1 MILAGD
7 IGGTKTNLA
16 LYEPSGDPHSPV
28 EEARFPSGQYGS
40 LEAIVAEFLA
50 QTKASIEV
58 ATFGVAG
65 PVLNGRSELTNLDW
79 QIDEEGLC
87 ERFDLKAAKLLND
100 LVATA
105 NAVPILEGSDLH
117 TLHVGRAIPQTT
129 IAVIAP
135 GTGLGEAFLTWGGDR
150 YVAFPSEGG
159 HAKYAPNNR
168 FQLGLLNHLY
178 DHFDGHVST
187 ERVCSGSGIPNIYHY
202 LKHIDYASEPAWL
215 TEQIEAADDPTPV
228 IIETAMREDV
238 PSLLCQKT
246 LHIFVEILG
255 AECANLA
262 LTFLSTGGVYL
273 GGGIPPRIQSELE
286 NERFLNA
293 FLKKGRF
300 SKMMQEIPIYMIQN
314 PEAALL
320 GAARFGF
327 DLVRE

>member
-16 LYEPSGDPHSPV
+16 LYSPDGSPHRPV
-28 EEARFPSGQYGS
+28 EEARVVSGQYVS
-40 LEAIVAEFLA
+40 LEAIVEEFLV
-50 QTKASIEV
+50 QTKATIEV

-79 QIDEEGLC
+79 SIDEQLLYNQFG
-87 ERFDLKAAKLLND
+87 LKAAKLLND

-105 NAVPILEGSDLH
+105 NAVPILEADDIYTLH
-117 TLHVGRAIPQTT
+117 TGKAIPKTT

-135 GTGLGEAFLTWGGDR
+135 GTGLGEAFLTWSDGH

-159 HAKYAPNNR
+159 HADYAPCDR

-202 LKHIDYASEPAWL
+202 LKYIDYASEPAWL
-215 TEQIEAADDPTPV
+215 VEQIEAADDPTPI

-255 AECANLA
+255 SECGNLA
-262 LTFLSTGGVYL
+262 LTYLSTGGVFL
-273 GGGIPPRIQSELE
+273 GGGIPPRIRSVLE
-286 NERFLNA
+286 SERFLDA

-300 SKMMQEIPIYMIQN
+300 SDMMKEIPIYMIQN

-320 GAARFGF
+320 GAARFGY
-327 DLVRE
+327 DLI